1 MADSDPEIGDT
12 TLVDA
17 PRRGFRNWW
26 LAVAALVFL
35 ALWGWRELDIRRMR
49 EIEASDRAEQLQ
61 LTEEN
66 LQLKQRLDRLLAAV
80 ASPQMRTIT
89 LTGRQNTA
97 GASGKVFVEPN
108 GGRAI
113 VIVSDL
119 SPNGTTKDYQLW
131 ITRTNAP
138 GPQSVLVFD
147 VPQSREATLSVEN
160 VPPPAQILSIGV
172 TLGPVGGAQTPPG
185 EFLLAGKP

>member
-89 LTGRQNTA
+89 LTGR
-97 GASGKVFVEPN
+97 
-108 GGRAI
+108 
-113 VIVSDL
+113 
-119 SPNGTTKDYQLW
+119 
-131 ITRTNAP
+131 
-138 GPQSVLVFD
+138 
-147 VPQSREATLSVEN
+147 
-160 VPPPAQILSIGV
+160 
-172 TLGPVGGAQTPPG
+172 
-185 EFLLAGKP
+185 